1 MSGITTHILDVS
13 RGRPAPDVEV
23 TLARRAGDGEGWEEV
38 GSARTDEDGRAGDL
52 LPDDGPAGPGEYRI
66 RFEVGA
72 YFRRSGTEAFYPHV
86 QVAFRVDDPE
96 EHYHVP
102 ILLGP
107 YGYTTY
113 RGS

>member
-1 MSGITTHILDVS
+1 MSAITTHILDVS

-23 TLARRAGDGEGWEEV
+23 SLSRREQDAWLSV
-38 GSARTDEDGRAGDL
+38 GAARTDGDGRAGDFL
-52 LPDDGPAGPGEYRI
+52 TDRDEVPRGVYRI
-66 RFEVGA
+66 RFEVGP
-72 YFRRSGTEAFYPHV
+72 YFERSGTDAFYPYV
-86 QVAFRVDDPE
+86 TIVFRVEDPG

-107 YGYTTY
+107 YGFTTY

>member
-1 MSGITTHILDVS
+1 MSAITTHVLDVA
-13 RGRPAPDVEV
+13 RGRPAPEV
-23 TLARRAGDGEGWEEV
+23 AVSLVRRDGADGWKEL
-38 GSARTDEDGRAGDL
+38 GSARTDEDGRAGGF
-52 LPDDGPAGPGEYRI
+52 LPEGEPPSPGTYRI

-72 YFRRSGTEAFYPHV
+72 YFERSGTEAFYPRV
-86 QVAFRVDDPE
+86 DVVFRVDEPG

-107 YGYTTY
+107 FGYTTY

>member
-1 MSGITTHILDVS
+1 MSRITTHILDVA
-13 RGRPAPDVEV
+13 RGRPAPDVAV
-23 TLARRAGDGEGWEEV
+23 VLSRRDEGEGWEDV
-38 GSARTDEDGRAGDL
+38 RSARTDEDGRAGDL
-52 LPDDGPAGPGEYRI
+52 LPDGEAPRPGVYRI

-72 YFRRSGTEAFYPHV
+72 YFRRTETDAFYPHV
-86 QVAFRVDDPE
+86 DVVFRVEDRE

>member
-13 RGRPAPDVEV
+13 RGRPAPDVKV
-23 TLARRAGDGEGWEEV
+23 ALSRRGDGGGAWEEA
-38 GSARTDEDGRAGDL
+38 GSARTDDDGRAGDL
-52 LPDDGPAGPGEYRI
+52 LPAGEAARPGVYRI
-66 RFEVGA
+66 RFEVGE

-86 QVAFRVDDPE
+86 EIVFRVDDPE

>member
-1 MSGITTHILDVS
+1 MSGISTHVLDVS
-13 RGRPAPDVEV
+13 RGRPAPDVAV
-23 TLARRAGDGEGWEEV
+23 VLSRRKGAEGWEEV
-38 GSARTDEDGRAGDL
+38 GSARTDDDGRAADL
-52 LPDDGPAGPGEYRI
+52 TPDGESARPGTYRI

-72 YFRRSGTEAFYPHV
+72 YFGRSGTDAFYPHV
-86 QVAFRVDDPE
+86 DVVFRVDDPD
-96 EHYHVP
+96 EHHHVP